1 MRLRLLFS
9 RSTSVDPPRVP
20 RARDVQVTLRNQRLA
35 VASKKCVLKIAITDQ
50 ANSKGKER
58 DGEVDGALAR
68 VILINHD
75 YVAIMSVVHFASRR
89 VAQFP
94 TAV

>member
-1 MRLRLLFS
+1 M
-9 RSTSVDPPRVP
+9 
-20 RARDVQVTLRNQRLA
+20 QVTLRNQRLA
-35 VASKKCVLKIAITDQ
+35 VASKKCVLKIAITEQ

-58 DGEVDGALAR
+58 NGEETGPLAR

-75 YVAIMSVVHFASRR
+75 YVAIMSVVHFASRLVASRLVASRR